1 MRFSSLGSGSKGNAT
16 LVEYRDTCLLVDCGF
31 SAVEAQRRLQSLG
44 RTPADIDAVLVT
56 HEHADHIKGVGALA
70 RKHKLAVY
78 MTPGTHR
85 HFSRKGGSKG
95 HENLEMINIH
105 QSFSIGDIEILP
117 VAVPHDAQ
125 EPSQFIFSGGDHTL
139 GMLTD
144 LGSVSSHV
152 ASEYRACDALL
163 LECNYDPD
171 LLAYGPYPA
180 SVKRR
185 VSGGWGHLSNQQSA
199 QYLESGGF
207 TALKQLV
214 VAHISE
220 TNNSLECVRA
230 ALQES
235 VEHIEQVSYAK
246 QDSGFDWIEL
256 ST

>member
-1 MRFSSLGSGSKGNAT
+1 MRFASLGSGSKGNAT
-16 LVEYRDTCLLVDCGF
+16 LVEYGETCLLIDCGF
-31 SAVEAQRRLQSLG
+31 SAVETQRRLESLG
-44 RTPADIDAVLVT
+44 RTATDIDAVLVT
-56 HEHADHIKGVGALA
+56 HEHGDHIKGVGALA
-70 RKHKLAVY
+70 RKHDLAIY

-85 HFSRKGGSKG
+85 RFSSKG
-95 HENLEMINIH
+95 SEALELINIH
-105 QSFSIGDIEILP
+105 QSFSIGDIEVLP

-125 EPSQFIFSGGDHTL
+125 EPSQFIFAGGGHTL

-163 LECNYDPD
+163 LECNYDPE

-185 VSGGWGHLSNQQSA
+185 VSGGWGHLSNKQAA
-199 QYLESGGF
+199 QYLGSGGF
-207 TALKQLV
+207 ERLKQLV

-220 TNNSLECVRA
+220 TNNSLECVEA
-230 ALQES
+230 ALQGS
-235 VEHIEQVSYAK
+235 VEHIEQIFFAR

-256 ST
+256 NA